1 MARRDRCAMSSS
13 TVAELSSAA
22 EAISGYQRRVGGLA
36 ANHVHDDRDDLV
48 AAIYEAERS
57 LGVAAR
63 TLRRAIKLAS
73 SVR

>member
-1 MARRDRCAMSSS
+1 MSSA

-22 EAISGYQRRVGGLA
+22 EAIGAYQRRVSGLA
-36 ANHVHDDRDDLV
+36 AVHANDDREDFV

-57 LGVAAR
+57 LGIAER

-73 SVR
+73 AHR

>member
-1 MARRDRCAMSSS
+1 MSSS

-22 EAISGYQRRVGGLA
+22 EAVSSYQRRVIGLLA
-36 ANHVHDDRDDLV
+36 TFEQGDREDIV

-57 LGVAAR
+57 LGVAER

-73 SVR
+73 SAK

>member
-1 MARRDRCAMSSS
+1 MSSS

-22 EAISGYQRRVGGLA
+22 EAISSYQHRVSSLV
-36 ANHVHDDRDDLV
+36 ANHDQEGREDLI

-57 LGVAAR
+57 LGVAER

-73 SVR
+73 AGH